1 MGKGNFFDKL
11 GGVGKAIGGEL
22 ASGVVSAFGGGK
34 KAQAAAKNIGGE
46 VGAVALPASGA
57 LFLKT
62 GGRVP
67 GKKIGAPKK
76 AIVHTGEYVLPVGVA
91 PTAAQKKAV
100 SALKAKEKKKK

>member
-1 MGKGNFFDKL
+1 MGGNFFDKL

-22 ASGVVSAFGGGK
+22 ASGVVGAFGGGK

-67 GKKIGAPKK
+67 GKKGAPKR
-76 AIVHTGEYVLPVGVA
+76 AIVHGGEFMLPVGVK
-91 PTAAQKKAV
+91 PTKSQVKAV
-100 SALKAKEKKKK
+100 AELKAKEKKKK

>member
-22 ASGVVSAFGGGK
+22 ASGVVGAFGGGK

-67 GKKIGAPKK
+67 GKTGVAKK
-76 AIVHTGEYVLPVGVA
+76 AIVHGGEFMLPVGVK

-100 SALKAKEKKKK
+100 AALKAKEKKKK